1 MDTSKAFVA
10 VELDESSVM
19 VLARCVQVLR
29 QECPKVRWSRPEQLH
44 LTLKFIGDIDNRQL
58 PTLCQTLREVCS
70 VVEPFAIELRGLGT
84 FPKHKPPR
92 VVWAGVIDPTEQLRK
107 LAEQIDER
115 MGQLGIARENRQ
127 FTPHLTLGRVT
138 RAADSERLQAALA
151 EAAPRIAGRC
161 EVEELAL
168 LASLKEGG
176 QVEYDAIDRAP
187 LKY

>member
-1 MDTSKAFVA
+1 
-10 VELDESSVM
+10 
-19 VLARCVQVLR
+19 
-29 QECPKVRWSRPEQLH
+29 
-44 LTLKFIGDIDNRQL
+44 
-58 PTLCQTLREVCS
+58 
-70 VVEPFAIELRGLGT
+70 
-84 FPKHKPPR
+84 
-92 VVWAGVIDPTEQLRK
+92 
-107 LAEQIDER
+107 